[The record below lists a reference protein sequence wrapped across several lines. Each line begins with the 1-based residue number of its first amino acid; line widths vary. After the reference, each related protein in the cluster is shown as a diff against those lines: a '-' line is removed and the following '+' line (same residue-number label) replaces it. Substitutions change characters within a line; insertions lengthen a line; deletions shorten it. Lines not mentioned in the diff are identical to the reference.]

1 MRPRAHLCTDVCGGH
16 RYDRLLLSTAPTVH
30 GAGGCR
36 GTAVEGGHMT
46 AVLR

>member
-1 MRPRAHLCTDVCGGH
+1 MRPRADLCTDVCSGH
-16 RYDRLLLSTAPTVH
+16 PYDRLLLSASPAVH
-30 GAGGCR
+30 GAGGCC